1 MAGRSAES
9 RFAGRDRRFADEI
22 FAFVE
27 IGVLF
32 GNADD
37 NFRRTGNAVAVP
49 IPGGGGGRRHGR
61 GRPCLVFSATRE
73 EGQDGGSEEYSK
85 KRPASHWMRRV
96 MRPVRSSTP
105 KILQW
110 PCKCQDGRRQ
120 KTPAGA
126 TVLLAPGSRS

>member
-49 IPGGGGGRRHGR
+49 ISGGSGRR
-61 GRPCLVFSATRE
+61 RPCLVFSATRE

-110 PCKCQDGRRQ
+110 PGKFTDEGFKKLWQAQRFF
-120 KTPAGA
+120 
-126 TVLLAPGSRS
+126 